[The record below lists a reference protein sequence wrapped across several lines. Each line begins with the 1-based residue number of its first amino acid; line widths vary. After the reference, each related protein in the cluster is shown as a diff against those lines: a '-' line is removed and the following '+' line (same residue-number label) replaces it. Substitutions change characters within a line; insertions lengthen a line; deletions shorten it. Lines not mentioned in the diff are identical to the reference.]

1 MMFGVVFHR
10 VVLGFRAVSKLQHD
24 FHEIFIHVETAIVTK
39 GQRPVYSWVRNGAPH
54 IDDLESSLKESFHL
68 ITGKIPAESGDG
80 RFNGLIDMDEWYR
93 LTVQRTIVDHAGT
106 PAADN
111 WQDIVH
117 E

>member
-10 VVLGFRAVSKLQHD
+10 VVLAFALSELQRD
-24 FHEIFIHVETAIVTK
+24 LHEIFIYVETAIVTK

-54 IDDLESSLKESFHL
+54 IHDLESALKKSFRL
-68 ITGKIPAESGDG
+68 ITGKMHAESGDG
-80 RFNGLIDMDEWYR
+80 RFSGLIDMDEWYR
-93 LTVQRTIVDHAGT
+93 LTVHRTIIDHTGT
-106 PAADN
+106 PAADS